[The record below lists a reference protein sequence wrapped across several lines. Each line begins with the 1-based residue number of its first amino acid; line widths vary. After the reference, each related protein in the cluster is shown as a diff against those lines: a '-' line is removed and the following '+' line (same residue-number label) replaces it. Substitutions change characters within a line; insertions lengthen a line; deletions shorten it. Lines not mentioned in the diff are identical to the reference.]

1 MLVLAL
7 VAAGALRLAAQV
19 DTVSPAAGGGT
30 TWLTLN
36 DCVRMAREQ
45 GPLGAMARSSWE
57 GKEASYRSF
66 MRGLLPQLSLQ
77 GDAPGY
83 THSINPVVLP
93 DGTTMFIPQSQ
104 ASSTANLALTQKIP
118 FTGGELSVLSGL
130 NRIDIME
137 SRTHYYNAKPLS
149 LALTQPLFQINT
161 TRWDEEAQELHYR
174 MAPRE
179 LAEALEDCAADVTN
193 KFFDLLLA
201 SMNAA
206 NASLNVSINDTLYRI
221 SRGRFNV
228 GKIAESEL
236 AYLSAKTDYE
246 NAVVGLSRSRETLR
260 AALGMKAGVAFALLP
275 PREISEGRVDPDSA
289 LAAARR
295 YRSDML
301 NYDLQLLTAERGV
314 VQAKSDNGFAATMS
328 ASIGYNQ
335 TAPALPDAYR
345 QLLDQQAVSLGFT
358 FPIFRFGAGSAAV
371 DAALA
376 QQKTTE
382 VSVAQQRFDAEQEV
396 LYEAARLNLL
406 REQVAVAAKSDTI
419 AQRRFDVAKDRYVIG
434 KIDIPILFIAQSEK
448 DAARRANIQTL
459 WNYWSTYFRLRRL
472 TLFDFETGEPLV
484 AAEGAR

>member
-1 MLVLAL
+1 MLAL
-7 VAAGALRLAAQV
+7 LAAGTARLAAQS
-19 DTVSPAAGGGT
+19 DT
-30 TWLTLN
+30 TWLTLH

-45 GPLGAMARSSWE
+45 GPLGSMAMSAWE
-57 GKEASYRSF
+57 GKESAYRSF
-66 MRGLLPQLSLQ
+66 IRGFLPQLSLQ

-93 DGTTMFIPQSQ
+93 DGTTMFIPQSE
-104 ASSTANLALTQKIP
+104 ASSTASLALTQKIP
-118 FTGGELSVLSGL
+118 FTGGQLSVLSGL

-137 SRTHYYNAKPLS
+137 SRTHYYSARPFALS
-149 LALTQPLFQINT
+149 LVQPLFQINT
-161 TRWDEEAQELHYR
+161 MRWDEEAQELHYR

-179 LAEALEDCAADVTN
+179 LAEAMEDCAADVTN
-193 KFFDLLLA
+193 KFFDLLLS

-206 NASLNVSINDTLYRI
+206 NASLNVAVNDTLYRI

-228 GKIAESEL
+228 GKIAENDLLQSEL

-246 NAVVGLSRSRETLR
+246 NAVVGLSRSRQTLR
-260 AALGMKAGVAFALLP
+260 AALGMKPGAAIALVP
-275 PREISEGRVDPDSA
+275 PREIAGGRVDPDSA
-289 LAAARR
+289 LARAREN
-295 YRSDML
+295 RSDML
-301 NYDLQLLTAERGV
+301 NYDLQLLAAERGV
-314 VQAKSDNGFAATMS
+314 VQARSDNAFGVTMN

-358 FPIFRFGAGSAAV
+358 FPIFRWGAGSAAV

-376 QQKTTE
+376 EQKRTE

-406 REQVAVAAKSDTI
+406 RDQVAVAAKSDTI

-448 DAARRANIQTL
+448 DAARRSNIQTL

-472 TLFDFETGEPLV
+472 TLFDFDTGEPLV
-484 AAEGAR
+484 AGEGAR

>member
-1 MLVLAL
+1 MRRLYVILAL
-7 VAAGALRLAAQV
+7 CACGALQLPAQV
-19 DTVSPAAGGGT
+19 DT
-30 TWLTLN
+30 TWLTLQ
-36 DCVRMAREQ
+36 DCVRLARAQ
-45 GPLGAMARSSWE
+45 GPLGAMARSAWE
-57 GKEASYRSF
+57 GKESSYRSF
-66 MRGLLPQLSLQ
+66 MRGFLPQLSVQ

-104 ASSTANLALTQKIP
+104 ASSSANLALSQKIP

-137 SRTHYYNAKPLS
+137 TRTHYYNARPFALS
-149 LALTQPLFQINT
+149 LVQPLFQINT
-161 TRWDEEAQELHYR
+161 MRWDEEAQELHYR

-206 NASLNVSINDTLYRI
+206 NASLNVAINDTLYRI
-221 SRGRFNV
+221 SKGRFNV
-228 GKIAESEL
+228 GKIAENDLLQSEL

-246 NAVVGLSRSRETLR
+246 NADVGLSRSRETLR
-260 AALGMKAGVAFALLP
+260 AALGMGPGTCIALVA
-275 PREISEGRVDPDSA
+275 PREIAAVRVDPDSA
-289 LAAARR
+289 LVQARR
-295 YRSDML
+295 NRSDML
-301 NYDLQLLTAERGV
+301 GYDLQLLTAERGV
-314 VQAKSDNGFAATMS
+314 AQAQSDNAFVATMN

-358 FPIFRFGAGSAAV
+358 FPIFRWGAGSAAV
-371 DAALA
+371 DAARA
-376 QQKTTE
+376 EQKRTE

-406 REQVAVAAKSDTI
+406 RDQVAVAAKSDTI
-419 AQRRFDVAKDRYVIG
+419 ARRRFDVAKDRYVIG

-484 AAEGAR
+484 AGEGRN

>member
-1 MLVLAL
+1 MKNSALLLMLLATGT
-7 VAAGALRLAAQV
+7 ARLPAQV
-19 DTVSPAAGGGT
+19 DT
-30 TWLTLN
+30 TWLTLH
-36 DCVRMAREQ
+36 DCVRLAREQ
-45 GPLGAMARSSWE
+45 GPLGAMARSSLE
-57 GKEASYRSF
+57 EKESTYRSF

-93 DGTTMFIPQSQ
+93 DGTTMFIPQSE
-104 ASSTANLALTQKIP
+104 ASSAASLALTQKIP
-118 FTGGELSVLSGL
+118 FTGGLLSVLSGL

-149 LALTQPLFQINT
+149 LSLTQPIFQLNT
-161 TRWDEEAQELHYR
+161 MRWDEEAQDLHYR

-193 KFFDLLLA
+193 KFFDLLVS
-201 SMNAA
+201 SMNAS
-206 NASLNVSINDTLYRI
+206 NASLNVAINDTLYRI

-228 GKIAESEL
+228 GKIAENDLLQSEL
-236 AYLSAKTDYE
+236 AYLSAKTDFE
-246 NAVVGLSRSRETLR
+246 NAEVGLSRSRETLR
-260 AALGMKAGVAFALLP
+260 AALGMSPVVTFALVP
-275 PREISEGRVDPDSA
+275 PREITGGRVEPDSA

-301 NYDLQLLTAERGV
+301 NYELQRLTAERGV
-314 VQAKSDNGFAATMS
+314 IQAKSDNAFVATLN

-335 TAPALPDAYR
+335 TAPVLPDAYR

-358 FPIFRFGAGSAAV
+358 FPIFRWGAGSAAV

-376 QQKTTE
+376 EQKRTE

-459 WNYWSTYFRLRRL
+459 WNYWASYFRLRRL

-484 AAEGAR
+484 SLEGGR